1 MRSRCAFLCAL
12 LLTAVAASGQTVTIT
27 SGSVF
32 LYWDS
37 SLSGLQLTGSGT
49 QLTAEVLEGAAGFPA
64 GGVVDLSRSVAI
76 YTNSGHPFVEQ
87 VNGITYNAVWPKATF
102 RFVASPMFAPHA
114 PEGTSASF
122 TTPFTM
128 TGEFAGFADR
138 ALTQQLFSVSVQGS
152 GVITFD
158 GVRHFQN
165 YWGLFGRGGE
175 SFAFTSAVPSPWTS
189 SDVGNVGTSG
199 VSSYSGGTFFVA
211 GAGADIW
218 GTSDAFQFVSQPF
231 AGDGSIVAQLDGINL
246 TQSSYAKAGLMI
258 RQSLAAD
265 SPHVLLDVKPDGGVE
280 FMTRSAAGVST
291 SFLAGAAVTGR
302 PWLRL
307 TRSGSTVTAAI
318 SQNGISWTSLGSTT
332 LAGNALVG
340 LVVTSHTTDYVE
352 QAEFEQV
359 AVTSAGPTG
368 GTLPSPWSQLDVGAV
383 VQSGSG
389 SESGGT
395 FTLSGSG
402 ADIWGSADAFH
413 YMYTEN
419 ISEGSIAARVVSM
432 DSTNTFAKAGVMFRA
447 SLDPAAAQVILDVR
461 PNGGIEFMARSVS
474 GQDTT
479 FVAGATAIFPVTLKL
494 QRMDSLTDSVFV
506 ASVLDSDS
514 GGWRQI
520 GTVNVRI
527 GSVALSGL
535 AVTSHDTSQINTAVF
550 DTVEVERN
558 LLVDGDFE
566 GYSPPSLGP
575 PGWISDQPLRR
586 IPAVSDSSAPYEGFK
601 AGVCSQTTVDDCGLY
616 QEVTIPAPGT
626 YVFSVRATSTHS
638 GAFVGVNINGSSFQS
653 LPIDVWPKGTWG
665 SPPYTISF
673 SANKGDIV
681 RVWMYSPATPAWTA
695 IDAATL
701 EEDFS
706 TP

>member
-1 MRSRCAFLCAL
+1 MRLRCAFVCAL
-12 LLTAVAASGQTVTIT
+12 LLTAVTVSAQTVTIT

-37 SLSGLQLTGSGT
+37 SLSGVQLTGPGT
-49 QLTAEVLEGAAGFPA
+49 QLTAEVLDGSVGFPA
-64 GGVVDLSRSVAI
+64 GGVVDLSRSVAS
-76 YTNSGHPFVEQ
+76 YANSNHPFVEQ

-122 TTPFTM
+122 STPFTM

-138 ALTQQLFSVSVQGS
+138 ALTQQLFSISIQGS
-152 GVITFD
+152 GVITFS

-165 YWGLFGRGGE
+165 FWGLIGGGGE
-175 SFAFTSAVPSPWTS
+175 AFGFTSAVPSPWTS
-189 SDVGNVGTSG
+189 SDVGNVGTGG
-199 VSSYSGGTFFVA
+199 VSSYAGGTFFVA

-246 TQSSYAKAGLMI
+246 TQSPYAKAGLMI
-258 RQSLAAD
+258 RQSSAAD

-280 FMTRSAAGVST
+280 FMTRSAAGGST
-291 SFLAGAAVTGR
+291 TFLAGAAVTAR

-318 SQNGISWTSLGSTT
+318 SQDGVSWTALGSAM
-332 LAGNALVG
+332 LAGDALVG
-340 LVVTSHTTDYVE
+340 LVVTSHTTDFIE

-359 AVTSAGPTG
+359 AVSWTGSGG
-368 GTLPSPWSQLDVGAV
+368 GTLPSPWSQSDVGAV
-383 VQSGSG
+383 VQAGSG

-395 FTLSGSG
+395 FTVSGSG
-402 ADIWGSADAFH
+402 ADIWGPSDAFH
-413 YMYTEN
+413 YVYASN
-419 ISEGSIAARVVSM
+419 VSEGSIAARIVHL
-432 DSTNTFAKAGVMFRA
+432 DDTNTFAKAGVMFRS

-461 PNGGIEFMARSVS
+461 PNGSVEFMARSVS

-479 FVAGATAIFPVTLKL
+479 FIAGATATFPVTLML
-494 QRMDSLTDSVFV
+494 QRVDTLTDSLFI
-506 ASVLDSDS
+506 ASVLDSNI

-520 GTVNVRI
+520 GSVRVRI

-535 AVTSHDTSQINTAVF
+535 AVTSHDTGQINTAVF
-550 DTVEVERN
+550 DTVEVARN
-558 LLVDGDFE
+558 LLVDGNFE

-586 IPAVSDSSAPYEGFK
+586 IPAVSDNSFPYEGFN
-601 AGVCSQTTVDDCGLY
+601 AGVCSQTTFDDCGLY
-616 QEVTIPAPGT
+616 QEVTIPATGT
-626 YVFSVRATSTHS
+626 YVFSVRATSTQS
-638 GAFVGVNINGSSFQS
+638 GSFVGVNINGLSFQS
-653 LPIDVWPKGTWG
+653 LPIDMWPKGTWG
-665 SPPYTISF
+665 SPPYMISF

-681 RVWMYSPATPAWTA
+681 RVWMYSPATPTWTA